1 MSHTLGLCA
10 YAEGAGREG
19 EREEGEGKLTL
30 GSDDRW
36 QPSSGSHPGQ
46 RRWKRG
52 RRSCCAGKENQ
63 NCTHDQSIEMVRHD
77 GRWGCQG
84 AHGGRWGCQGPGRKP
99 TARTTTNRDQIVN
112 QKPKQDGRA
121 IRDNI
126 RQINM
131 VRHDATSMST

>member
-1 MSHTLGLCA
+1 MSHTLGLRA
-10 YAEGAGREG
+10 YAGGAGREG

-30 GSDDRW
+30 GSDDRR

-84 AHGGRWGCQGPGRKP
+84 GAWWEVGVPGAGPKTHCTHDHQSRSNRESK
-99 TARTTTNRDQIVN
+99 TKTRRTCDQRQHQTN
-112 QKPKQDGRA
+112 KYG
-121 IRDNI
+121 
-126 RQINM
+126 
-131 VRHDATSMST
+131 ST